1 MKNIER
7 IVRQINQAYYFVY
20 TATILSTIIGYYLTM
35 NRESTPDVKSDFS
48 ISLSSMII
56 LYIMVSIPAALA
68 LFHRSLKK
76 WWEIDDDFVKFRKYT
91 TGAQLRL
98 LVVGLGL
105 VISVIGHFILF
116 VGTQNFSMIFCA
128 GIAAVALFFCKPTVG
143 KVANELDLDEEENN

>member
-7 IVRQINQAYYFVY
+7 IVRQVNQAYYLVY

-48 ISLSSMII
+48 ISLSSIII

-76 WWEIDDDFVKFRKYT
+76 WREIEADFVKFRKYT
-91 TGAQLRL
+91 IGAQLRL
-98 LVVGLGL
+98 LVVGSGL
-105 VISVIGHFILF
+105 VISVIAHFILYA
-116 VGTQNFSMIFCA
+116 GTQNFSMIFCA
-128 GIAAVALFFCKPTVG
+128 GIAAVALFFCKPSVV